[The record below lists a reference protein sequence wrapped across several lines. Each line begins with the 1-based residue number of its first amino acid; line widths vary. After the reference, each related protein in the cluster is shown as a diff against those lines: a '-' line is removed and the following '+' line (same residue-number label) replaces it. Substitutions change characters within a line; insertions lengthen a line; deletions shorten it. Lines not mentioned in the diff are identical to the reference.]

1 MSGLGR
7 LAGAILANLTVL
19 AVLATASHGAI
30 DEYRLEPTDFVGNL
44 PASIRG
50 PAQAK
55 GAVIWNHGRHNIQG
69 SSEYPAPPIAAYF
82 SQSGWD
88 VFAMRRIAY
97 ADRADE
103 ARRFLIRYVEELRG
117 RGYTRFI
124 LMGQSAGAWMSL
136 QVAGNRD
143 DIEGVVALAPAC
155 CGRRGESSIF
165 DNNADELYP
174 LLRRLTK
181 TKVTIAFFAQDEY
194 DPGGRGTRAVRILA
208 ERQVPHYI
216 INEPSFS
223 YMTGHGAG
231 QSYYFSR
238 RFGAC
243 IYRFI
248 ETGVAPN
255 CNDDPA
261 GFAAL
266 GIVPPPGLE
275 FDTGSPY
282 AGVWSGTWDNSG
294 RVVAIV
300 VEKVNATQAKGYYI
314 VGPGAAP
321 EREKPELSK
330 IEMSVGQDGLTWGGK
345 TVTFTMKPQPDGTM
359 AGTRTPSQGAAISVV
374 LRKSAPQ

>member
-1 MSGLGR
+1 MCGWGR
-7 LAGAILANLTVL
+7 LAGAVLVNLVVF
-19 AVLATASHGAI
+19 AALATAGHGAT
-30 DEYRLEPTDFVGNL
+30 DEYRLEPTDFAGNL
-44 PASIRG
+44 PANIRG
-50 PAQAK
+50 AAQAK

-69 SSEYPAPPIAAYF
+69 SSESPAPPIAAYF

-103 ARRFLIRYVEELRG
+103 ARRFLIGYVEELRG
-117 RGYTRFI
+117 RGYRRFI

-174 LLRRLTK
+174 LLRRMTK

-194 DPGGRGTRAVRILA
+194 DPGGRGARSVRILA

-216 INEPSFS
+216 INEPQFA

-255 CNDDPA
+255 CADNA
-261 GFAAL
+261 GGFAAL
-266 GIVPPPGLE
+266 GIALPPGLAIE
-275 FDTGSPY
+275 SGSPY
-282 AGVWSGTWDNSG
+282 AGVWSGTWENSG

-300 VEKVNATQAKGYYI
+300 IEKVNETQATGYYI

-321 EREKPELSK
+321 EREKPERSK
-330 IEMSVGQDGLTWGGK
+330 IEMTLGPDGLSWGNK
-345 TVTFTMKPQPDGTM
+345 TVSFTLKPQPDGTL
-359 AGTRTPSQGAAISVV
+359 AGTRTPSQGQAITAV
-374 LRKSAPQ
+374 LRKTTP